1 MSADSG
7 RSTVPCCAWP
17 GCTSAGT
24 QLGVVRRARADER
37 EARCPEHRNL
47 VAEPARDL
55 PSLDTMVLGHLTVA
69 AQTPRD
75 IAEELGLP
83 SHDVGAA
90 LRRLEAQGLALE
102 VRTAAGRGFA
112 QRQARPRPQPQL
124 VLPTPTTRPP
134 APPPPRPRAAQES
147 PVQSHVL
154 TDAERHR
161 RAAERARPRLLAL
174 LGDHSTITTEQV
186 RGAINV
192 SGSDRAS
199 VFGLLLEDTIELVP
213 AADGAP
219 PKATSPRRYRLHP
232 SRADRGLPTEIIEPP
247 PSPMSGMALHVSNYE
262 PRAETPAPTW
272 PTWVYLAAPLAGET
286 PEVEAWHQ
294 ERVVLLAR
302 FLQQTH
308 RDLRFVV
315 PHTAVRPLYDDGAQV
330 DGGPTRAHGLAHS
343 MELLRLVHMSGGQ
356 LWVLLRDDG
365 SPSPGCAAEVTA
377 WERMGGEVQ
386 ALGRWEDWP
395 WPEAFAEAA
404 AELRVPRVPQRHVL
418 ADALHEQVEQLVAIR
433 LLLDDAGIPRALEG
447 EDGSTTKVTAVERVR
462 MLAARQPPPVPA
474 PDPLG
479 PDGDAMRL
487 LREAGLVRLGFNG
500 SLAEAVGAFK
510 GVLDEAR
517 VTIERLTQAGLAH
530 LAPPDSVPLDRDAA
544 GALGCSAANALKR
557 LDEERK
563 RWAIVLRA
571 ADTVVGQYGV
581 SA

>member
-1 MSADSG
+1 M
-7 RSTVPCCAWP
+7 
-17 GCTSAGT
+17 
-24 QLGVVRRARADER
+24 
-37 EARCPEHRNL
+37 
-47 VAEPARDL
+47 
-55 PSLDTMVLGHLTVA
+55 
-69 AQTPRD
+69 
-75 IAEELGLP
+75 
-83 SHDVGAA
+83 
-90 LRRLEAQGLALE
+90 
-102 VRTAAGRGFA
+102 
-112 QRQARPRPQPQL
+112 
-124 VLPTPTTRPP
+124 
-134 APPPPRPRAAQES
+134 
-147 PVQSHVL
+147 QSHVL

-186 RGAINV
+186 RTAINV
-192 SGSDRAS
+192 SGSDRAA

-219 PKATSPRRYRLHP
+219 PKATSPRRYRLH
-232 SRADRGLPTEIIEPP
+232 SIRA
-247 PSPMSGMALHVSNYE
+247 
-262 PRAETPAPTW
+262 AEAAPAPTW

-286 PEVEAWHQ
+286 PEVEAWHR
-294 ERVVLLAR
+294 ERAMLLAR
-302 FLQQTH
+302 DLQAAH
-308 RDLRFVV
+308 NWRVLV
-315 PHTAVRPLYDDGAQV
+315 PHTAVRPIYQDTAEV
-330 DGGPTRAHGLAHS
+330 DGGAIREHGLAHS
-343 MELLRLVHMSGGQ
+343 LDLLRLVFLSGGQ
-356 LWVLLRDDG
+356 MVVLLRDDG
-365 SPSPGCAAEVTA
+365 TLSPGCEAEVAA
-377 WERMGGEVQ
+377 WRGMGGGEVVRVPWAGWQ
-386 ALGRWEDWP
+386 WLDGRE
-395 WPEAFAEAA
+395 EAA
-404 AELRVPRVPQRHVL
+404 AELREPRAPQRHVL

-447 EDGSTTKVTAVERVR
+447 EDGSTTPLTAVDRVR
-462 MLAARQPPPVPA
+462 MLAARQATTAPA

-500 SLAEAVGAFK
+500 SLAEAVNAFK
-510 GVLDEAR
+510 GALDEAR